1 MATLRDALTRRL
13 TARVELI
20 SDAPVE
26 RALTRQTLGIEIS
39 LLSILTPS
47 EDAALRAYLDA
58 ATAPATRRAYR
69 RDWRSFA
76 TWCQALALPA
86 LPASPQTVAR
96 YLVHL
101 VSQGRKVATL
111 ERRLSGIA
119 AAHAARDLPSPVRA
133 PLVAAV
139 LRGIRRTHG
148 AAQIGKAPLLPD
160 DLRAMVATLDD
171 SLSGRRDRAL
181 ILLCFAGAFRRSE
194 LVSLDVGDLRRCRE
208 GLIVTLR
215 RSKTD
220 QEGQGTVKGIPRGQ
234 SAATC
239 PVAAVEAWISAAQLR
254 SGPLFRRVYPSGRVG
269 TKPLAAF
276 HLVRVVKRLAEAVG
290 LDPALYAGHSLRAG
304 LATAAAAAGR
314 GERAIMRQTGHRSER
329 SVRRYI
335 RDGRLFHDNV
345 ADGLL

>member
-1 MATLRDALTRRL
+1 
-13 TARVELI
+13 
-20 SDAPVE
+20 
-26 RALTRQTLGIEIS
+26 
-39 LLSILTPS
+39 
-47 EDAALRAYLDA
+47 
-58 ATAPATRRAYR
+58 
-69 RDWRSFA
+69 
-76 TWCQALALPA
+76 
-86 LPASPQTVAR
+86 
-96 YLVHL
+96 
-101 VSQGRKVATL
+101 
-111 ERRLSGIA
+111 
-119 AAHAARDLPSPVRA
+119 
-133 PLVAAV
+133 
-139 LRGIRRTHG
+139 
-148 AAQIGKAPLLPD
+148 
-160 DLRAMVATLDD
+160 MVATLDD